1 MCILYSSVRTV
12 LDLIT
17 LADFLFLL
25 LSRGF
30 PVRHMAPPP
39 EWRPE
44 GEIMKKAQAGGHV
57 EEGQLGALQWPGRVL
72 DGPR

>member
-12 LDLIT
+12 MDLIT
-17 LADFLFLL
+17 LADFLFLSL
-25 LSRGF
+25 VDFLSATW
-30 PVRHMAPPP
+30 PPPP

-57 EEGQLGALQWPGRVL
+57 EEGQLGELQWPGRVL
-72 DGPR
+72 GGPR

>member
-17 LADFLFLL
+17 LAEFLFLL

-30 PVRHMAPPP
+30 PVRHMFLYTVDV
-39 EWRPE
+39 R
-44 GEIMKKAQAGGHV
+44 IHI
-57 EEGQLGALQWPGRVL
+57 GRTQ
-72 DGPR
+72 G

>member
-17 LADFLFLL
+17 LLDFLFLL

-30 PVRHMAPPP
+30 PVRHTELIINFLTRCSFTASLN
-39 EWRPE
+39 E
-44 GEIMKKAQAGGHV
+44 KFF
-57 EEGQLGALQWPGRVL
+57 GADKFRIGRTLVFC
-72 DGPR
+72 